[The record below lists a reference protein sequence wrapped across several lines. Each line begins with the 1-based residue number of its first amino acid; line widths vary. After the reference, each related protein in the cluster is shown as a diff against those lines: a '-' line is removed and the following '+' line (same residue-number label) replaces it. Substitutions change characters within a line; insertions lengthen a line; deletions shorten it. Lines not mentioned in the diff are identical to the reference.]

1 VFGRRS
7 GLPPEAAAFL
17 NGTAGT
23 WLDLDEGNLHT
34 KGHPGIQ
41 ILPAAFAEAEAADRS
56 GTDLLLSLIT
66 GYEVSC
72 RIYGATAARLAVH
85 PHGTFGPLA
94 TAVAVAK
101 QRRWPTERVA
111 ETIAVAA
118 TLGVAASRGTL
129 RDGATVRNAYTGL
142 SGRLGFVALGLVE
155 AGFTG
160 ERDALASVFGNIYGE
175 RYAAAQAIDGLG
187 RDWLILHNY
196 LKLHPSGR
204 YVHSAIDLID
214 AVQTRHGPLDPDAI
228 ERIDFDTYALAATM
242 AQQSVDTPFGT
253 RFSIPVAVAAHL
265 LGIDRDITAD
275 GSLAF
280 VSPAVRALA
289 QRIFV
294 TESAEFTADY
304 PRRQRSRIRV
314 RLNRGSALAAEA
326 DRIKGEPENPHSR
339 AELDGKFLAL
349 VRPSW
354 GGQSAAAL
362 EMLHAIER
370 APSMRALGR
379 DLRAMAAEDA
389 T

>member
-1 VFGRRS
+1 MAERGRTILVDCVGCIVAGQRAGEMRALVHGEAARGGGS
-7 GLPPEAAAFL
+7 ATVLGRNLGLPPEIAAFA

-23 WLDLDEGNLHT
+23 WHDLDEGNLHT

-56 GTDLLLSLIT
+56 GADLLLSLIT

-94 TAVAVAK
+94 AAVAVAK
-101 QRRWPTERVA
+101 QRRWPAERVA

-196 LKLHPSGR
+196 LKLHPVR
-204 YVHSAIDLID
+204 
-214 AVQTRHGPLDPDAI
+214 PLC
-228 ERIDFDTYALAATM
+228 
-242 AQQSVDTPFGT
+242 PFG
-253 RFSIPVAVAAHL
+253 
-265 LGIDRDITAD
+265 D
-275 GSLAF
+275 
-280 VSPAVRALA
+280 
-289 QRIFV
+289 
-294 TESAEFTADY
+294 
-304 PRRQRSRIRV
+304 
-314 RLNRGSALAAEA
+314 
-326 DRIKGEPENPHSR
+326 
-339 AELDGKFLAL
+339 
-349 VRPSW
+349 
-354 GGQSAAAL
+354 
-362 EMLHAIER
+362 
-370 APSMRALGR
+370 
-379 DLRAMAAEDA
+379 
-389 T
+389 